1 MNFIVSIKVAG
12 FFSVGVIPTFWVSSS
27 TSNVQTVQVIHAPQ
41 MDLGCRKA
49 FNFGLVS
56 PILASNLL
64 FSDKSLKHL
73 LTHTLSLTFR
83 AYLLWCANCFVYT
96 FAHASSGA
104 QEDGARVQ
112 TASIEE
118 GDRRGRRG
126 YAIG

>member
-1 MNFIVSIKVAG
+1 M
-12 FFSVGVIPTFWVSSS
+12 SSS

-49 FNFGLVS
+49 FNFRLVS

-83 AYLLWCANCFVYT
+83 DVYFGVQIACVYICAGLIWC
-96 FAHASSGA
+96 S
-104 QEDGARVQ
+104 EDKGARVQ
-112 TASIEE
+112 TASIERVIV
-118 GDRRGRRG
+118 GGVKAMLLG
-126 YAIG
+126 SL